1 MWPLIDPRKGDFESD
16 ASSSQSR
23 SLWSIAGGMLAEISL
38 PKLIVAWFV
47 LLGLPALLLGA
58 MPIFAS
64 IWINATALTLV
75 EFSYGLVP
83 LLLLI
88 ALAATA
94 LLGARRLFRLAE
106 RSFWSLNSLAV
117 QPAYALCREILS
129 QVAERILPRDVT
141 TARRAKWRAI
151 TAVLSGL
158 IICLL
163 SVGILL
169 LAWPHV
175 RFSVEFS
182 ALHQP
187 VALAKAAL
195 ANSIAIVAAYVAAA
209 VLVWAVADATMP
221 MACDLE
227 HFAEAA
233 TSGRTSGE
241 QTSDKQTSSEQT
253 WRIAHLSDIHVVGEK
268 YGFRIESGR
277 SGPRGNDRLIRVL
290 QRLDEIQAKQPLHA
304 ILVTGDITD
313 AGLATEWAEFFDALA
328 QFPRVAERMFV
339 IPGNHDIN
347 VVNRANPAQFD
358 LPTSPNKKL
367 RKLRVLSALN
377 AIQGSRVHV
386 LDRRTK
392 RLDQTL
398 ARALGPAMAGMVAF
412 ADTGRPRHY
421 ALDDLWS
428 NAFPMALPPDRDEG
442 LGIILLNSNADTH
455 FSFTNALGMVSADQ
469 FSAAAAIMTQYPR
482 AGWVV
487 CIHHH
492 VVEYPRPDVKLSE
505 RIGTALI
512 NGQWFVRRLQPFAD
526 RIVVMHGHRHFDWF
540 GRCGA
545 FPILSAPSAVMGGPD
560 SAPTRFYI
568 HTIAIGAD
576 GKIKL
581 LQPQPVVV
589 EGPQV

>member
-1 MWPLIDPRKGDFESD
+1 MWPLIDPRKSDFESD

-58 MPIFAS
+58 MPIVAS

-83 LLLLI
+83 LLLLG

-94 LLGARRLFRLAE
+94 LLGIRRLFRLAE
-106 RSFWSLNSLAV
+106 RSFWSLNALAV
-117 QPAYALCREILS
+117 QPAYALCREVLS
-129 QVAERILPRDVT
+129 QIAERVLPPDVT
-141 TARRAKWRAI
+141 TARRARWRAI
-151 TAVLSGL
+151 TAIVSGL

-163 SVGILL
+163 SIGILL

-175 RFSVEFS
+175 RFTVEFS
-182 ALHQP
+182 ALNDP
-187 VALAKAAL
+187 VALVKAAL

-209 VLVWAVADATMP
+209 VLVWSVADATMP

-227 HFAEAA
+227 RFAESAPNEPA
-233 TSGRTSGE
+233 SG
-241 QTSDKQTSSEQT
+241 EQT

-268 YGFRIESGR
+268 YGFRIEAGR

-290 QRLDEIQAKQPLHA
+290 QRLDEIQAEQSLHA

-313 AGLATEWAEFFDALA
+313 AGLATEWAEFFDALS
-328 QFPRVAERMFV
+328 QFPHVAERMLM

-358 LPTSPNKKL
+358 LPTSPSKKL

-377 AIQGSRVHV
+377 AVQGSRVRV
-386 LDRRTK
+386 LDQRTK

-398 ARALGPAMAGMVAF
+398 AGALSPHVAGMVTF
-412 ADTGRPRHY
+412 ADTGKPRRY
-421 ALDDLWS
+421 PALDHLWS
-428 NAFPMALPPDRDEG
+428 NVFPMALPPERDDG
-442 LGIILLNSNADTH
+442 LGIVLLNSNADTH
-455 FSFTNALGMVSADQ
+455 FSFTNALGLVSADE
-469 FSAAAAIMTQYPR
+469 FSAAAAIMMQYPR

-492 VVEYPRPDVKLSE
+492 VVEYPRPDVALSE

-560 SAPTRFYI
+560 GASTRFYI

-581 LQPQPVVV
+581 LQPQPIVI
-589 EGPQV
+589 EGPSV

>member
-1 MWPLIDPRKGDFESD
+1 MRPLIDPRNGDFESD

-58 MPIFAS
+58 MPIVVS
-64 IWINATALTLV
+64 IWINATTLTLV

-83 LLLLI
+83 LLLLV
-88 ALAATA
+88 ALAAAA
-94 LLGARRLFRLAE
+94 LLGARRAFRIAE
-106 RSFWSLNSLAV
+106 RSFWSLNALAV
-117 QPAYALCREILS
+117 QPAYAFCREVLS
-129 QVAERILPRDVT
+129 QIAERVLPRDVT
-141 TARRAKWRAI
+141 SNRRAKWRAI
-151 TAVLSGL
+151 TAIVSGL

-169 LAWPHV
+169 LVWPHV
-175 RFSVEFS
+175 RFTVEFS

-187 VALAKAAL
+187 IALAKAAL
-195 ANSIAIVAAYVAAA
+195 ANSVAIVAAYVAAA
-209 VLVWAVADATMP
+209 VLVWSVADATMP

-227 HFAEAA
+227 RFAQAA
-233 TSGRTSGE
+233 PGE
-241 QTSDKQTSSEQT
+241 KT
-253 WRIAHLSDIHVVGEK
+253 WRVAHLSDIHVVGEK

-277 SGPRGNDRLIRVL
+277 SGPRGNDRLIKVL
-290 QRLDEIQAKQPLHA
+290 KRLDDIQAEQPLHA

-328 QFPRVAERMFV
+328 QFPRVAERMLV

-358 LPTSPNKKL
+358 LPTSPSKKL

-377 AIQGSRVHV
+377 AVQGSRVHV
-386 LDRRTK
+386 VDRRSK
-392 RLDQTL
+392 QLDQTFE
-398 ARALGPAMAGMVAF
+398 RALSPSVAGMVTF
-412 ADTGRPRHY
+412 ADTGRPRLY
-421 ALDDLWS
+421 GALDDLWS
-428 NAFPMALPPDRDEG
+428 NAFPMALPPERDDG

-469 FSAAAAIMTQYPR
+469 FAAIDSIMQQYPR
-482 AGWVV
+482 ACWVV

-512 NGQWFVRRLQPFAD
+512 NGQWFVRRLQAFAD

-540 GRCGA
+540 GRCGT
-545 FPILSAPSAVMGGPD
+545 FPILSAPSAVMGGTD
-560 SAPTRFYI
+560 NCPTRFYI
-568 HTIAIGAD
+568 HTIAIGDD

-581 LQPQPVVV
+581 LQPEAVVV